1 MKEKREWN
9 RIGRRTI
16 FEIFQL
22 SLTYLCPLL
31 VALVEEFQVPVFKLF
46 LQNTQTVVRKF
57 GVLMNSE
64 RMVRGKLMLFCSL
77 KTHPIIVTNSLCLEQ
92 GVKQG
97 GARST

>member
-1 MKEKREWN
+1 M
-9 RIGRRTI
+9 
-16 FEIFQL
+16 
-22 SLTYLCPLL
+22 L

-64 RMVRGKLMLFCSL
+64 RMVGGKLMLFCSL
-77 KTHPIIVTNSLCLEQ
+77 KTHPIMVTNSLCLEK

-97 GARST
+97 GARSTWPFLLLMKTNAFLTNT

>member
-9 RIGRRTI
+9 RIGRRKI
-16 FEIFQL
+16 FEIFQFSSL

-64 RMVRGKLMLFCSL
+64 RMVGGKLMLFCSL
-77 KTHPIIVTNSLCLEQ
+77 KTHPIIVTNSLS
-92 GVKQG
+92 
-97 GARST
+97 A

>member
-46 LQNTQTVVRKF
+46 LQNTQTVKIF
-57 GVLMNSE
+57 LP
-64 RMVRGKLMLFCSL
+64 RGILRWTKVYGKNNLVGNC
-77 KTHPIIVTNSLCLEQ
+77 
-92 GVKQG
+92 
-97 GARST
+97 R